1 MTERKPPGVPFET
14 WVDKQIREAEARG
27 EFADLPG
34 AGKPLESLN
43 TPYDELWWVKRELHQ
58 EGLSFLPPSLQLR
71 REAEDAIV
79 VAGQAGSEREVRR
92 IITGINDKIREAL
105 RRPPEGPPLNRG
117 LFDVEQ
123 VVADWRTSQGRSGG
137 SGDSGACAERD
148 EQGRRAV

>member
-1 MTERKPPGVPFET
+1 MTERKPPGVPFES

-43 TPYDELWWVKRELHQ
+43 TPYDELWWVRRKMHQ

-71 REAEDAIV
+71 KEAEDA
-79 VAGQAGSEREVRR
+79 AAAAMAAGSEGEVRR
-92 IITGINDKIREAL
+92 IITDINDKIREAL

-117 LFDVEQ
+117 LFDIEQ
-123 VVADWRTSQGRSGG
+123 VVADWRAGHDG
-137 SGDSGACAERD
+137 SGAST
-148 EQGRRAV
+148 EQVEQERRAV